1 MFLKKGERMFN
12 LKNSLLLA
20 MLFVASA
27 QVDAKKKT
35 DETYTQTSKSCTS
48 GKYDKNLTPEQKKE
62 RKEKRKAKKAA
73 MTPAEK
79 ASKKAAREER
89 LSKLS
94 PAEKAVREQK
104 RQDRAAKRAAK
115 RAAAG
120 TNGTKEQRPH
130 DPYRDLAEKEATT
143 GLFS

>member
-1 MFLKKGERMFN
+1 MFN

-20 MLFVASA
+20 MFFAMSA
-27 QVDAKKKT
+27 QVDAKKCDGKT
-35 DETYTQTSKSCTS
+35 SESCTS

-62 RKEKRKAKKAA
+62 RREKRKAKKAA
-73 MTPAEK
+73 MTPEQK

-94 PAEKAVREQK
+94 PAEKAAREQK

-120 TNGTKEQRPH
+120 TNGTMEQRPH
-130 DPYRDLAEKEATT
+130 DPYRDLAEREAST